1 MLKFGGRY
9 TEKGTWW
16 SAVDGTAH
24 DMSGG
29 GILPGDKGVLYIR
42 RPMGGA
48 FVVAPAVALLYAA
61 TFPALG
67 PLAVIIS
74 WALALL
80 GIGAVAAYGLFSGAA
95 YTRHLAVLGWR
106 PVTAYFTGLGRR
118 RKNK

>member
-1 MLKFGGRY
+1 
-9 TEKGTWW
+9 
-16 SAVDGTAH
+16 
-24 DMSGG
+24 
-29 GILPGDKGVLYIR
+29 
-42 RPMGGA
+42 MGGA
-48 FVVAPAVALLYAA
+48 YVMALAVALLYAV

-80 GIGAVAAYGLFSGAA
+80 GIGAVVVFGLFRGAT

-106 PVTAYFTGLGRR
+106 PVTAYFSGLGKG